1 MAGFIAHFLRVI
13 GMFTGSHTVKLDSS
27 GRLVLPAAYRES
39 FVEHCGEGVVLTLSA
54 KLFCAVLIPDRLWPN
69 LEAEFRASE
78 PDERQKHRRYGNL
91 TKIPMDPAKRMLVPL
106 PATLRSLIGV
116 ASGKPV
122 TVVGIGSDY
131 LEIWS
136 EERFQAYINSGI
148 EGGAPPGQGA
158 G

>member
-1 MAGFIAHFLRVI
+1 
-13 GMFTGSHTVKLDSS
+13 MFTGSHTVKLDSS

-39 FVEHCGEGVVLTLSA
+39 FIEHCEEGVVLTLSA
-54 KLFCAVLIPDRLWPN
+54 KLFCAVLIPDRLWPD
-69 LEAEFRASE
+69 LEAAFKASD

-91 TKIPMDPAKRMLVPL
+91 TKIQMDPAKRMLVPL
-106 PATLRSLIGV
+106 PATLRNLIGV

-136 EERFQAYINSGI
+136 EERFQAYINSDI
-148 EGGAPPGQGA
+148 EGGDPLPQGI